1 MTVELLQKKYPI
13 GTRVMIHT
21 TDGLFQPKDILAT
34 VTDHAD
40 NSLFTK
46 GDDGHTRVLD
56 IGHDRFAV
64 VYRR

>member
-1 MTVELLQKKYPI
+1 MTVELLQKKYPV
-13 GTRVMIHT
+13 GTRVKIHT
-21 TDGLFQPKDILAT
+21 TDDLFLPKDILAT

-46 GDDGHTRVLD
+46 GDDGYTRVLD

-64 VYRR
+64 VYHQ